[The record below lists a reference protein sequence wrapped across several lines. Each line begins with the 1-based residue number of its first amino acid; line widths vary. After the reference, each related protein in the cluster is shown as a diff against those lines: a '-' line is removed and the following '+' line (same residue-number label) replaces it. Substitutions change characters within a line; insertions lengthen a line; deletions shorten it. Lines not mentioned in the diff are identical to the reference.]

1 MAFPTSGLFV
11 PTFLTALGAGTT
23 IALDLDAPATAHKVA
38 LYTNSLATAD
48 LTANTSYAA
57 SPWNANE
64 VVGTGYTAGGQAL
77 VTNTWAH
84 TAGGVVMWDANDP
97 AWTTATITARG
108 ALYYAAGLAGTQGI
122 CAQTFGADI
131 TSTAG
136 TFTIQLASGGIFS
149 IDFVP

>member
-11 PTFLTALGAGTT
+11 PTFLTALGAGTA

-38 LYTNSLATAD
+38 LYTNTLATAD
-48 LTANTSYAA
+48 LTANTGYTAP
-57 SPWNANE
+57 PWNANE
-64 VVGTGYTAGGQAL
+64 VVGAGYTAGGNAL
-77 VTNTWAH
+77 VANTWAH
-84 TAGGVVMWDANDP
+84 TTAGVVVWDCNDP
-97 AWTTATITARG
+97 QWTSATITARG
-108 ALYYAAGLAGTQGI
+108 ALYYAVGLASQGI
-122 CAQTFGADI
+122 CAQTFGIDV